1 MFGRRILMAG
11 AAVLSLAAG
20 LPALA
25 EPVKLRLVSKDLSL
39 SNPQDVAHVDRIEAA
54 LAARGTEVEIEIVDV
69 ASSGYADKLT
79 AMILAGDIPDLIY
92 FQGGDAKIAEQ
103 GVLEDLRPWIE
114 KSEFLK
120 DALHPHNRDRLENYP
135 YLLYVFPVRN
145 PQPVMRKDWFER
157 TGLPAPQTLDDY
169 VALLTAVAQGD
180 YDGNG
185 KADTLGLTAAETTAE
200 LDAIF
205 NRAFGVDAS
214 WLKGPEG
221 FINARVSPQERDKI
235 AFYAMLRE
243 KGLLDVEYITTKWD
257 VKEDK
262 FYSGRV
268 GMILGSSAEVVDIY
282 GGKMRQVHPGV
293 ELVLFDPPQ
302 GPAGRGLAAVDVS
315 KESRG
320 FAISALS
327 GNKEAAFAVLD
338 FMASPEGQVMDRMG
352 FEGEEYVTKDGKV
365 EVTDKIA
372 TWYARFMVAAN
383 WTTPVQWLSP
393 PAQQHLANVS
403 AFYVADNAFVWPPEY
418 AADLDA
424 TTNVYREW
432 VFKFVSGEAG
442 MDQWDAYVAAWNAA
456 GGERLTAHAREVLD
470 ATN

>member
-1 MFGRRILMAG
+1 MFARTILMTG
-11 AAVLSLAAG
+11 AALVALAAA

-25 EPVKLRLVSKDLSL
+25 ETVTLRLVSKDLSL
-39 SNPQDVAHVDRIEAA
+39 ANPQDVAHIDRIEQA
-54 LAARGTEVEIEIVDV
+54 LAARGTMVDIEIIEI
-69 ASSGYADKLT
+69 ASAGYADKLT

-114 KSEFLK
+114 NSEFLK
-120 DALHPHNRDRLENYP
+120 DALYPHNRDRLENYP

-145 PQPVMRKDWFER
+145 SQPVMRQDWFER
-157 TGLPAPQTLDDY
+157 TGLPAPQTVEDY
-169 VALLTAVAQGD
+169 VALLTAAAQGD
-180 YDGNG
+180 FDGDGQAN
-185 KADTLGLTAAETTAE
+185 TLGLTAAETTAE

-205 NRAFGVDAS
+205 NPAFGITAT
-214 WLKGPEG
+214 WLETPEG
-221 FINARVSPQERDKI
+221 FINARISPQERDKI
-235 AFYAMLRE
+235 AFYASLRE
-243 KGLLDVEYITTKWD
+243 QGLLDPEYITTKWD

-268 GMILGSSAEVVDIY
+268 AMILGSSAEVIDIY

-302 GPAGRGLAAVDVS
+302 GPGGRGLAAVDVS

-327 GNKEAAFAVLD
+327 EHKEEAFAVLD
-338 FMASPEGQVMDRMG
+338 FMASPEGQMMDRMG
-352 FEGEEYVTKDGKV
+352 FEGEEYTVVDGQV
-365 EVTDKIA
+365 QVTDKIA

-383 WTTPVQWLSP
+383 WTPPVQWLSP
-393 PAQQHLANVS
+393 AAQQHLANVGT
-403 AFYVADNAFVWPPEY
+403 FYVADNAFVWPPEF

-432 VFKFVSGEAG
+432 VYKFISGEAG
-442 MDQWDAYVAAWNAA
+442 MDQWDTYVAEWNAA
-456 GGERLTAHAREVLD
+456 GGERLTAHAQEVLN
-470 ATN
+470 ASN

>member
-1 MFGRRILMAG
+1 MFARTILMTG
-11 AAVLSLAAG
+11 AALVALAAA

-25 EPVKLRLVSKDLSL
+25 ETVTLRLVSKDLSL
-39 SNPQDVAHVDRIEAA
+39 ANPQDVAHIDRIEQA
-54 LAARGTEVEIEIVDV
+54 LAARGTMVDIEIIEI
-69 ASSGYADKLT
+69 ASAGYADKLT

-114 KSEFLK
+114 NSEFLK
-120 DALHPHNRDRLENYP
+120 DALYPHNRDRLENYP

-145 PQPVMRKDWFER
+145 SQPVMRQDWFER
-157 TGLPAPQTLDDY
+157 TGLPAPQTVEDY
-169 VALLTAVAQGD
+169 VALLTAAAQGD
-180 YDGNG
+180 FDGDGQAN
-185 KADTLGLTAAETTAE
+185 TLGLTAAETTAE

-205 NRAFGVDAS
+205 NPAFGITAT
-214 WLKGPEG
+214 
-221 FINARVSPQERDKI
+221 ISPQERDKI
-235 AFYAMLRE
+235 AFYASLRE
-243 KGLLDVEYITTKWD
+243 QGLLDPEYITTKWD

-268 GMILGSSAEVVDIY
+268 AMILGSSAEVIDIY

-302 GPAGRGLAAVDVS
+302 GPGGRGLAAVDVS

-327 GNKEAAFAVLD
+327 EHKEEAFAVLD
-338 FMASPEGQVMDRMG
+338 FMASPEGQMMDRMG
-352 FEGEEYVTKDGKV
+352 FEGEEYTVVDGQV
-365 EVTDKIA
+365 QVTDKIA

-383 WTTPVQWLSP
+383 WTPPVQWLSP
-393 PAQQHLANVS
+393 AAQQHLANVGT
-403 AFYVADNAFVWPPEY
+403 FYVADNAFVWPPEF

-432 VFKFVSGEAG
+432 VYKFISGEAG
-442 MDQWDAYVAAWNAA
+442 MDQWDTYVAEWNAA
-456 GGERLTAHAREVLD
+456 GGERLTAHAQEVLN
-470 ATN
+470 ASN